1 MLQLSGN
8 TDLTG
13 NLLWFVGVVIT
24 AFLASWFLTERM
36 HFGRTL
42 YVGALAVV
50 TGAVTAGY
58 LSWSGLGVE
67 FWTNNWAWGLVGAGV
82 TATVL
87 TLLLSRMIVP
97 SGSHPNSVG
106 FVQVAWDS
114 VVYGA
119 AEGVLLSVLPL
130 VIVWQAAMGQNVGAM
145 GSGVLALAASLVV
158 IVVHHLGYADFRG
171 KKMRQA
177 LIGCVPLSLSYLLTG
192 SPIAA
197 IGAHI
202 VLHYVAMRRGMELPP
217 AEPIQTRRIPS
228 RVATVS

>member
-1 MLQLSGN
+1 MLQLNGN

-13 NLLWFVGVVIT
+13 NLLWFVAVATI
-24 AFLASWFLTERM
+24 AFLVSWFLTERM
-36 HFGRTL
+36 GFGRTS

-58 LSWSGLGVE
+58 LFWSGLGVE
-67 FWTNNWAWGLVGAGV
+67 FWTNDWTWGLVGAGL
-82 TATVL
+82 TATFL

-97 SGSHPNSVG
+97 SASHPKSVG
-106 FVQVAWDS
+106 LAQVVWDA

-119 AEGVLLSVLPL
+119 AEGLLLSVLPV
-130 VIVWQAAMGQNVGAM
+130 VIVWQAAMGQNVGAI
-145 GSGVLALAASLVV
+145 GSGALALAASLVV

-177 LIGCVPLSLSYLLTG
+177 LIGCVPLSLAYLLTG

-197 IGAHI
+197 MVAHM
-202 VLHYVAMRRGMELPP
+202 VLHYVAIRRGMELPP
-217 AEPIQTRRIPS
+217 AEPIQAKRIPA

>member
-1 MLQLSGN
+1 MLQLNGN

-13 NLLWFVGVVIT
+13 NLLWFVAVAII
-24 AFLASWFLTERM
+24 AFLVSWLLTERM
-36 HFGRTL
+36 GFGRTM

-58 LSWSGLGVE
+58 LFWSGLGIE
-67 FWTNNWAWGLVGAGV
+67 FWTSNWAWGLVGAVV
-82 TATVL
+82 TGTLL
-87 TLLLSRMIVP
+87 TLLLSRMIVADA
-97 SGSHPNSVG
+97 HPKAVG
-106 FVQVAWDS
+106 VAQVAWDA

-119 AEGVLLSVLPL
+119 AEGLLLSVLPA
-130 VIVWQAAMGQNVGAM
+130 VIVWQAAMGQNVGAI

-158 IVVHHLGYADFRG
+158 IVVHHLGYSDFRG

-177 LIGCVPLSLSYLLTG
+177 VVGCMPLSLAYLLTG

-197 IGAHI
+197 MGAHM

-217 AEPIQTRRIPS
+217 AESVQAKRIPS